1 MQPSAT
7 PSEEISIALL
17 SWINDQLR
25 DSAERQLKSH
35 SFPTYEWLQNTV
47 SVLAGGLFGLCVMVL
62 QRWS

>member
-25 DSAERQLKSH
+25 DSAARQLKRH
-35 SFPTYEWLQNTV
+35 NFPIAEWVQNTV
-47 SVLAGGLFGLCVMVL
+47 TVLAAGLFGLCVMVL